1 MEKNKV
7 GVITFKVCDKTQDM
21 MSEELDWCK
30 RPNTPPYAKWQ
41 AKDGDTVITLYE
53 SGKVVF
59 QGKDADLASDFW
71 ITTEKLNSGKVDVK
85 NSANKEKK
93 EKLDYINPKI
103 YYTSTIGSDEVGTGD
118 YFGPIVVTATFV
130 AKENIPFLEE
140 LGVKDSKKMTD
151 DKILEVVPKIIKTI
165 PYESII
171 LSNKEYNEKY
181 NSDINMN
188 KIKAILH
195 NKALMT
201 IKNKEQN
208 YDYIVV
214 DQFAE
219 PYVYFNYLKTSSNVV
234 RNITFMTKAEDKCLS
249 VACASIISRYIFLKE
264 FDKLSK
270 NLGMNL
276 LKGASDKVDEQG
288 LTIVKKYGIDK
299 LSEIAKLNFKNT
311 EKIKAKL

>member
-103 YYTSTIGSDEVGTGD
+103 YYASTIGSDEVGTGD

-130 AKENIPFLEE
+130 AKENISFLEE

-219 PYVYFNYLKTSSNVV
+219 PYVYFNYLKSSSNVV

-270 NLGMNL
+270 SLEMNL

>member
-103 YYTSTIGSDEVGTGD
+103 YYASTIGSDEVGTGD

-130 AKENIPFLEE
+130 TKENIPFLEK

-234 RNITFMTKAEDKCLS
+234 RNLTFMTKAEDKCLS

-270 NLGMNL
+270 SLGMNL

>member
-103 YYTSTIGSDEVGTGD
+103 YYASTIGSDEVGTGD

-130 AKENIPFLEE
+130 GRENIPFLEE

>member
-71 ITTEKLNSGKVDVK
+71 NTTEKLNSGKVDVK

-103 YYTSTIGSDEVGTGD
+103 YYASTIGSDEVGTGD

-130 AKENIPFLEE
+130 AKENITFLEE
-140 LGVKDSKKMTD
+140 LVIKDSKKMTD

-219 PYVYFNYLKTSSNVV
+219 PYVYFNYLKTSSNIV